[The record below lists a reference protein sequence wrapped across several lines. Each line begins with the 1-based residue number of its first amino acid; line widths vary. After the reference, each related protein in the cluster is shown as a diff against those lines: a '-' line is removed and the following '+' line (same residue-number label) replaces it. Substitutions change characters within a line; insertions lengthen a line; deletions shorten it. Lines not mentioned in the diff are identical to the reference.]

1 MKHLCL
7 LLLFALTS
15 AQVSFGNVHEQ
26 RPRPRSPL
34 SRPPP
39 GVAEETAVLI
49 TGGRGSIS
57 ELERYSSSEIYPT
70 GCSVQALPSERSEHS
85 TFATTGPSPKI
96 VTCGGQTT
104 QGVAASCLVLNVQNQ
119 LWEENVVDDLPQ
131 PRRAAASVSIENVGT
146 YLIGG
151 TGSSLGLINSMRR
164 TSDFLEAGSTEWTA
178 GPAIPVDVD
187 MDRPCVVSISQLSFL
202 IIHGNNILEY
212 QVDTFNPT
220 SSSRWQSGYPQL
232 QTSRRKQPGCSKIGD
247 QVVIA
252 GGVDRSGYLG
262 STEVLNLST
271 RTIVYAGDLNS
282 PRAWF
287 HMATITM
294 NGEQTLLAFGGRMGR
309 SSYLNSVEHFNTT
322 TNTWTFASTGMV
334 EARWQFEAVA
344 LPREILCP

>member
-1 MKHLCL
+1 LGQPG
-7 LLLFALTS
+7 S
-15 AQVSFGNVHEQ
+15 GN
-26 RPRPRSPL
+26 RPST
-34 SRPPP
+34 

-49 TGGRGSIS
+49 TGGRGSIY
-57 ELERYSSSEIYPT
+57 LSSSEIYPT
-70 GCSVQALPSERSEHS
+70 GCSVQALPSERKEHS

-96 VTCGGQTT
+96 VTCGGETT
-104 QGVAASCLVLNVQNQ
+104 QGVAASCLVLNVGNQ
-119 LWEENVVDDLPQ
+119 LWEENVVGDLPQ
-131 PRRAAASVSIENVGT
+131 PRRAAASVSIENAGT

-178 GPAIPVDVD
+178 GPAIPDVD

-202 IIHGNNILEY
+202 IIHGNDILEY
-212 QVDTFNPT
+212 QVDISDPT
-220 SSSRWQSGYPQL
+220 SSSGWQAASTFPQL
-232 QTSRRKQPGCSKIGD
+232 QTYRGKQPGCSKIGD

-252 GGVDRSGYLG
+252 GGIDSSGQLLH

-271 RTIVYAGDLNS
+271 RTIAYAGDMNS
-282 PRAWF
+282 PRIYF

-294 NGEQTLLAFGGRMGR
+294 NGQQTLLALGGWLGG
-309 SSYLNSVEHFNTT
+309 SNSGLISVEHFNTT

-344 LPREILCP
+344 LPREILCPTS